1 MRDLRAA
8 TPDRSRRFRPCRCAA
23 TARRRPAYTRP
34 AASRWPS
41 QFPPTTLAIVIAP
54 LRGRLGRAST
64 PAIVFGSF
72 ALALG
77 LTAVQDSEAL
87 AQRSEARAPARAAAQ
102 TYDATDLR
110 ILDWTLWYV
119 AKYYVEPERIDPHRM
134 TIAGLEGLEQAIP
147 QVLVEPLGGGKKATR
162 VKVRVGTAEQEFE
175 LGSVDAL
182 WAVGTHVRDVFR
194 FIARHTA
201 LTEDDRR
208 DAEYA
213 IVEGVLGTL
222 DPHTNLLRPDEFD
235 VMKTSTKGSFGG
247 LGIEVGMR
255 DGMITVI
262 RVIDGNP
269 ASKAG
274 IESGDRIVQI
284 DEESTVTMTLNE
296 AVDHMRGEP
305 GTPVALHIRREGVDK
320 PKRFR
325 ITRDVITLDSVTG
338 TVLPGV
344 NNEGQPVKVGLVQI
358 NRNFAQTTGKELRAK
373 LAEFE
378 KAGVRGIVLDMRDN
392 PGGLLTAAV
401 EVADAF
407 LKSGVIV
414 STVGPGAPREDL
426 TADERYDFAD
436 VPVVVLIDQGSASA
450 TEIVAGAL
458 RNLGRAVLLG
468 RRTFGKGSVQVLHD
482 RKVADKELALKLTI
496 AQYLTPGDVSIQSV
510 GVSPDLET
518 LPVVVTKDFVAY
530 HGRKRFDLVREESL
544 ASHLTSTKAD
554 PSQKITAGPLYFL
567 SNAFVPDEDGND
579 DKSEAA
585 KQKERDKAR
594 AAKTDKAGNLTVDAL
609 LEDPEIRMARDLVVW
624 APSPS
629 RDAILAKIGDFVAK
643 ETALEEKRL
652 TEAFAKR
659 GIDWSPGTAPEAG
672 KGAVLRMTVKT
683 DKKDNTVLAG
693 ETGTVTISVT
703 NEGTAP
709 AYQVRA
715 FTDSDYSYF
724 DERELLLGRIDPGQT
739 RTATA
744 KVNVSEHELSRT
756 DRMELQLFDRH
767 GSTVSPSSQ
776 RFIDI
781 SSAGIPRPDFSLAY
795 QLLDDPKA
803 GANIHG
809 NGDGALQVGERVR
822 LRVHVRNT
830 GEGQALDA
838 WVNLK
843 NMNGEAVFLHTGREQ
858 LKAMPTGDGR
868 VVEFEFEVKKAPT
881 EGEVK
886 LQLSAHD
893 AKIGVALAQKLHFP
907 LAQSTVT
914 VAPATGTAACEKTC
928 ELVQSPLAADQ
939 VVARAEP
946 GSGLK
951 VTGRADGWL
960 RVDLDGKRFAFVKE
974 AQAKLGERGGKPKI
988 TDVFAI
994 SPPRISLAQSPSQ
1007 TADPR
1012 MKVSGTITDSEAVRD
1027 VFITVVNPSRDLFGK
1042 AEKVFYQAAANPK
1055 DGKLE
1060 FSADIPLT
1068 PGNNFIEVR
1077 AREDDDVSA
1086 AKHMWVLRTSGLEEA
1101 RSNELHK
1108 STGKLSVDTLSK

>member
-1 MRDLRAA
+1 
-8 TPDRSRRFRPCRCAA
+8 
-23 TARRRPAYTRP
+23 
-34 AASRWPS
+34 
-41 QFPPTTLAIVIAP
+41 VIAP
-54 LRGRLGRAST
+54 LRG

-77 LTAVQDSEAL
+77 LTALQDSEAL
-87 AQRSEARAPARAAAQ
+87 AKRSEARAPARAAVQA
-102 TYDATDLR
+102 YDPTDLR

-119 AKYYVEPERIDPHRM
+119 GKYYVEPERIDPHRM

-147 QVLVEPLGGGKKATR
+147 QVLVEPVGGGKRASR
-162 VKVRVGTAEQEFE
+162 VKIRVGTAEQEFE

-182 WAVGTHVRDVFR
+182 WAVGTHVRDAFR
-194 FIARHTA
+194 FVARHTT

-222 DPHTNLLRPDEFD
+222 DPHTNLLRPEEFD
-235 VMKTSTKGSFGG
+235 NMKTSTKGSFGG

-255 DGMITVI
+255 DGMITVR

-269 ASKAG
+269 AAKAG
-274 IESGDRIVQI
+274 LEVGDRIVQI

-296 AVDHMRGEP
+296 AVDRMRGEP
-305 GTPVALHIRREGVDK
+305 GTAVVLHVRRDGADK

-325 ITRDVITLDSVTG
+325 IIRDVISLDSVTG
-338 TVLPGV
+338 TLLPGTDS
-344 NNEGQPVKVGLVQI
+344 EGKPVKVGLVQI

-414 STVGPGAPREDL
+414 STVGNTSPREDL
-426 TADERYDFAD
+426 TADDRYDFPE

-482 RKVADKELALKLTI
+482 RKVGDKELALKLTI

-510 GVSPDLET
+510 GVSPDIET
-518 LPVVVTKDFVAY
+518 VPVVVTKDFIAY

-544 ASHLTSTKAD
+544 ASHLTSSKAD
-554 PSQKITAGPLYFL
+554 PSQKITAGPLFFL
-567 SNAFVPDEDGND
+567 SNAVLEEEEEGKSAED
-579 DKSEAA
+579 
-585 KQKERDKAR
+585 KQKARDKAR
-594 AAKTDKAGNLTVDAL
+594 AAKTDKAGNLLPEAL

-629 RDAILAKIGDFVAK
+629 RDAILARIDEFVGK
-643 ETALEEKRL
+643 QSALEEKRL
-652 TEAFAKR
+652 TEALAKR
-659 GIDWSPGTAPEAG
+659 GIDWSPGAPPEPG
-672 KGAVLRMTVKT
+672 KGAVLRMTVTT
-683 DKKDNTVLAG
+683 DKKDNTVVAG
-693 ETGTVTISVT
+693 ESGLVTVSVT

-715 FTDSDYSYF
+715 FSDSDYAYF

-739 RTATA
+739 RTASA
-744 KVNVSEHELSRT
+744 KIAVNEHELSRT
-756 DRMELQLFDRH
+756 DRMELQLFDRY
-767 GSTVSPSSQ
+767 GSTVSPQSQ

-781 SSAGIPRPDFSLAY
+781 SSAGIPRPDFALAY
-795 QLLDDPKA
+795 QLLDDPRA
-803 GANIHG
+803 GANITG

-843 NMNGEAVFLHTGREQ
+843 NMNGDAVFLHTGREQ
-858 LKAMPTGDGR
+858 LKTLPTGEGR
-868 VVEFEFEVKKAPT
+868 VVEFDLEVKKPPS

-893 AKIGVALAQKLHFP
+893 AKIGVALTQKLHFP
-907 LAQSTVT
+907 IAASTVT
-914 VAPATGTAACEKTC
+914 VASASGTAACEQGC
-928 ELVQSPLAADQ
+928 DLVQSPLAADQ

-960 RVDLDGKRFAFVKE
+960 RVDLDGKRTAFVRDTE
-974 AQAKLGERGGKPKI
+974 AKLGARGSKPKI

-994 SPPRISLAQSPSQ
+994 SPPKISLAASPNQ
-1007 TADPR
+1007 TADER
-1012 MKVSGTITDSEAVRD
+1012 IKVSGVVTDAEAVRD
-1027 VFITVVNPSRDLFGK
+1027 VFISVVNPSRDLFGK

-1055 DGKLE
+1055 DGRLE
-1060 FSADIPLT
+1060 FTADIPLT

-1101 RSNELHK
+1101 RSNEQHK
-1108 STGKLSVDTLSK
+1108 SSGKLRVDTLGR

>member
-1 MRDLRAA
+1 M
-8 TPDRSRRFRPCRCAA
+8 
-23 TARRRPAYTRP
+23 
-34 AASRWPS
+34 
-41 QFPPTTLAIVIAP
+41 IAP
-54 LRGRLGRAST
+54 LRG

-77 LTAVQDSEAL
+77 LTALQDSEAL
-87 AQRSEARAPARAAAQ
+87 AKRSEARAPARAAVQA
-102 TYDATDLR
+102 YDPTDLR

-119 AKYYVEPERIDPHRM
+119 GKYYVEPERIDPHRM

-147 QVLVEPLGGGKKATR
+147 QVLVEPVGGGKRASR
-162 VKVRVGTAEQEFE
+162 VKIRVGTAEQEFE

-182 WAVGTHVRDVFR
+182 WAVGTHVRDAFR
-194 FIARHTA
+194 FVARHTT

-222 DPHTNLLRPDEFD
+222 DPHTNLLRPEEFD
-235 VMKTSTKGSFGG
+235 NMKTSTKGSFGG

-255 DGMITVI
+255 DGMITVR

-269 ASKAG
+269 AAKAG
-274 IESGDRIVQI
+274 LEVGDRIVQI

-296 AVDHMRGEP
+296 AVDRMRGEP
-305 GTPVALHIRREGVDK
+305 GTAVVLHVRRDGADK

-325 ITRDVITLDSVTG
+325 IIRDVISLDSVTG
-338 TVLPGV
+338 TLLPGTDS
-344 NNEGQPVKVGLVQI
+344 EGKPVKVGLVQI

-414 STVGPGAPREDL
+414 STVGNTSPREDL
-426 TADERYDFAD
+426 TADDRYDFPE

-482 RKVADKELALKLTI
+482 RKVGDKELALKLTI

-510 GVSPDLET
+510 GVSPDIET
-518 LPVVVTKDFVAY
+518 VPVVVTKDFIAY

-544 ASHLTSTKAD
+544 ASHLTSSKAD
-554 PSQKITAGPLYFL
+554 PSQKITAGPLFFL
-567 SNAFVPDEDGND
+567 SNAVLEEEEEGKSAED
-579 DKSEAA
+579 
-585 KQKERDKAR
+585 KQKARDKAR
-594 AAKTDKAGNLTVDAL
+594 AAKTDKAGNLLPEAL

-629 RDAILAKIGDFVAK
+629 RDAILARIDEFVGK
-643 ETALEEKRL
+643 QSALEEKRL
-652 TEAFAKR
+652 TEALAKR
-659 GIDWSPGTAPEAG
+659 GIDWSPGAPPEPG
-672 KGAVLRMTVKT
+672 KGAVLRMTVTT
-683 DKKDNTVLAG
+683 DKKDNTVVAG
-693 ETGTVTISVT
+693 ESGLVTVSVT

-715 FTDSDYSYF
+715 FSDSDYAYF

-739 RTATA
+739 RTASA
-744 KVNVSEHELSRT
+744 KIAVNEHELSRT
-756 DRMELQLFDRH
+756 DRMELQLFDRY
-767 GSTVSPSSQ
+767 GSTVSPQSQ

-781 SSAGIPRPDFSLAY
+781 SSAGIPRPDFALAY
-795 QLLDDPKA
+795 QLLDDPRA
-803 GANIHG
+803 GANITG

-843 NMNGEAVFLHTGREQ
+843 NMNGDAVFLHTGREQ
-858 LKAMPTGDGR
+858 LKTLPTGEGR
-868 VVEFEFEVKKAPT
+868 VVEFDLEVKKPPS

-893 AKIGVALAQKLHFP
+893 AKIGVALTQKLHFP
-907 LAQSTVT
+907 IAASTVT
-914 VAPATGTAACEKTC
+914 VASASGTAACEQGC
-928 ELVQSPLAADQ
+928 DLVQSPLAADQ

-960 RVDLDGKRFAFVKE
+960 RVDLDGKRTAFVRDTE
-974 AQAKLGERGGKPKI
+974 AKLGARGSKPKI

-994 SPPRISLAQSPSQ
+994 SPPKISLAASPNQ
-1007 TADPR
+1007 TADER
-1012 MKVSGTITDSEAVRD
+1012 IKVSGVVTDAEAVRD
-1027 VFITVVNPSRDLFGK
+1027 VFISVVNPSRDLFGK

-1055 DGKLE
+1055 DGRLE
-1060 FSADIPLT
+1060 FTADIPLT

-1101 RSNELHK
+1101 RSNEQHK
-1108 STGKLSVDTLSK
+1108 SSGKLRVDTLGR